1 MGCPRRRL
9 LRLHRGRAPPPCCP
23 CWPCWAGP
31 PSARRLR
38 PAGSA
43 GRAARPAGGPGRSRC
58 GSLVVRGPLPPCPR
72 CRPRGRRVWQ
82 RGASERA
89 SEARERDAP
98 RCHRRPAYV
107 RVLDEPG
114 EACGHPGRLTY
125 TSLRPCPWCRPRG
138 WRSWRRGAGER
149 ASEARERV
157 APRCH
162 RCASAVP
169 PRRVP
174 APGSASP
181 TSSSTLVSMLMP
193 LMGYA
198 PGTPSIGSRSWARPC
213 QPARSLPAGCRR
225 AGQRAA
231 SAVLHSGASGVPQ
244 EPGIYLFGF
253 DNLVWYMMGI
263 LRSWFSWQGQSLCPE
278 GRGFETRPGP
288 SAPAPAPA
296 SAAAGHGSRTRQQDT
311 APDSGSGAAVSRT
324 ASRGTA
330 LFCCRC
336 ALALAVQR
344 AGPPVQVQGRDPPR
358 LFE

>member
-1 MGCPRRRL
+1 M
-9 LRLHRGRAPPPCCP
+9 
-23 CWPCWAGP
+23 
-31 PSARRLR
+31 
-38 PAGSA
+38 
-43 GRAARPAGGPGRSRC
+43 
-58 GSLVVRGPLPPCPR
+58 
-72 CRPRGRRVWQ
+72 WQ

-174 APGSASP
+174 APGSASS

-296 SAAAGHGSRTRQQDT
+296 SAAAGHGSRTRH
-311 APDSGSGAAVSRT
+311 RT
-324 ASRGTA
+324 AAPELRSHGQRLAGQHSFAAAALWRWRSSELDRPLRFKVAAHLAYSNNCRFGSR
-330 LFCCRC
+330 
-336 ALALAVQR
+336 AVNIVDYVLQTLLGKIWLEVR
-344 AGPPVQVQGRDPPR
+344 
-358 LFE
+358 